1 MSGGCVPIYPPAW
14 QACHSVQTTYTS
26 KKQDLQNTQHPSLSQ
41 SVTAHKQGTSLPHTH
56 TVLLHRSLVSPLV
69 WALKMPAK
77 SIGTQADGKTFE
89 QLRQECLQK
98 KKLFEDPDFPACDS
112 SLYYSQ
118 SVPINFEWKRP
129 GVCKL
134 QYKWSTPRELM
145 WLKEYSNY
153 SGNYSVIGTFAVD
166 RWEWMAWMGSLFR

>member
-1 MSGGCVPIYPPAW
+1 MNSHIRERAETASWAGKVGEVRCVAMGVDKPVYVW
-14 QACHSVQTTYTS
+14 RVCTYLPTCLTS
-26 KKQDLQNTQHPSLSQ
+26 LSLRPNHIHIKETGLAKHQRPSLSLPV

-56 TVLLHRSLVSPLV
+56 THTVLLHLSLVSPLV

-77 SIGTQADGKTFE
+77 SISTQGDGKTFE

-98 KKLFEDPDFPACDS
+98 KRLFEDPDFPACDS

-129 GVCKL
+129 GVS
-134 QYKWSTPRELM
+134 YSTNGLLR
-145 WLKEYSNY
+145 
-153 SGNYSVIGTFAVD
+153 G
-166 RWEWMAWMGSLFR
+166 R